1 MNIQSKILKALL
13 AALLVMAGIMAYAAS
28 TGQLTTLPQNIAG
41 AVAVPFQKITSSVSN
56 KLDIWADR
64 HLNIDAIIRENE
76 QLKRELAIMR
86 SKQVE
91 YDRIALEN
99 KEYKKLLGVSED
111 ISQYSTVGASVIGR
125 DGMDKF
131 YSFTIDKGDKH
142 GIEVNDVVI
151 SAEGVVG
158 VVVETGPNF
167 ARVATI
173 LSPAVSVGC
182 IAGGER
188 DVGIVT
194 GSYDLSQDNVCVMN
208 YLPKDTD
215 VKAGDIVSTT
225 GYGSVFPKDLIV
237 GTVETVDIEQAGNS
251 KFATVKPAA
260 DIIDVKIVFVITD
273 FS

>member
-1 MNIQSKILKALL
+1 MNIQSKIIKALL

-41 AVAVPFQKITSSVSN
+41 AAAVPFQKFTAVIGN
-56 KLDIWADR
+56 KLEVWSDR
-64 HLNIDAIIRENE
+64 NLNIDNIIRENE
-76 QLKRELAIMR
+76 KLKKDLAIMR
-86 SKQVE
+86 SKQIE
-91 YDRIALEN
+91 YDRMAMEN
-99 KEYKKLLGVSED
+99 KEYKELLGIIDD
-111 ISQYSTVGASVIGR
+111 ISQYSTVDANVIGR

-142 GIEVNDVVI
+142 GIGVNDVVMT
-151 SAEGVVG
+151 ADGVVG

-167 ARVATI
+167 ARVSTI

-194 GSYDLSQDNVCVMN
+194 GSYDLRESNICTMH
-208 YLPKDTD
+208 YLPKDTK

-237 GTVETVDIEQAGNS
+237 GTVESVDIDSAGNS
-251 KFATVKPAA
+251 KVAAVKPAA
-260 DIIDVKIVFVITD
+260 DLTGVKIVFVITD